1 MQGYTCKY
9 VLPFGGEVRVP
20 PAARTVPGV
29 PLVLLD
35 AAAVSADAFAAA
47 AFAAAAF
54 AVAADVCRDVDD
66 NRRLHFAKR

>member
-1 MQGYTCKY
+1 
-9 VLPFGGEVRVP
+9 
-20 PAARTVPGV
+20 
-29 PLVLLD
+29 
-35 AAAVSADAFAAA
+35 VSADAFAAA